1 MCAKD
6 ARSRDCSV
14 PENPGVNSSTLGMP
28 GLDCSVQWILG
39 VCNGYL
45 VCAKDARSRDCSVPE
60 NPGVNSSTLGMSG
73 LDCSVQWI
81 LGVC

>member
-14 PENPGVNSSTLGMP
+14 PENPGVNSS
-28 GLDCSVQWILG
+28 
-39 VCNGYL
+39 
-45 VCAKDARSRDCSVPE
+45 A
-60 NPGVNSSTLGMSG
+60 LGMSG
-73 LDCSVQWI
+73 LDCSVLAALI

>member
-6 ARSRDCSV
+6 ARPRDCSV

-39 VCNGYL
+39 CTTLLRMQSLWTAVCQRIL
-45 VCAKDARSRDCSVPE
+45 VSAV
-60 NPGVNSSTLGMSG
+60 VH
-73 LDCSVQWI
+73 
-81 LGVC
+81 

>member
-1 MCAKD
+1 MSAKD

-39 VCNGYL
+39 MCWMSN
-45 VCAKDARSRDCSVPE
+45 CTNARSRDCSVPE
-60 NPGVNSSTLGMSG
+60 NPGVNSSTLGMPG

>member
-14 PENPGVNSSTLGMP
+14 PSTLGMP

-39 VCNGYL
+39 VC
-45 VCAKDARSRDCSVPE
+45 
-60 NPGVNSSTLGMSG
+60 
-73 LDCSVQWI
+73 
-81 LGVC
+81 

>member
-6 ARSRDCSV
+6 TTSSDCSV

-39 VCNGYL
+39 VC
-45 VCAKDARSRDCSVPE
+45 
-60 NPGVNSSTLGMSG
+60 
-73 LDCSVQWI
+73 
-81 LGVC
+81 

>member
-6 ARSRDCSV
+6 ARSRDCSVPENPRVNSSALGMPGLDCSVQCVLRYLVCAKDARPRDCSV

-39 VCNGYL
+39 VC
-45 VCAKDARSRDCSVPE
+45 
-60 NPGVNSSTLGMSG
+60 
-73 LDCSVQWI
+73 
-81 LGVC
+81 

>member
-14 PENPGVNSSTLGMP
+14 PDNPGVNSSTLGMP

-39 VCNGYL
+39 VC
-45 VCAKDARSRDCSVPE
+45 
-60 NPGVNSSTLGMSG
+60 
-73 LDCSVQWI
+73 
-81 LGVC
+81 

>member
-28 GLDCSVQWILG
+28 GLDCSVQWHTPILG
-39 VCNGYL
+39 VC
-45 VCAKDARSRDCSVPE
+45 
-60 NPGVNSSTLGMSG
+60 
-73 LDCSVQWI
+73 
-81 LGVC
+81 

>member
-1 MCAKD
+1 ML
-6 ARSRDCSV
+6 RMQGLGTV

-28 GLDCSVQWILG
+28 GLDCSVQWM
-39 VCNGYL
+39 
-45 VCAKDARSRDCSVPE
+45 CAKDARSRDCSVPE
-60 NPGVNSSTLGMSG
+60 NPGVNCSTLGMPG

>member
-6 ARSRDCSV
+6 ARPRDCSV

-28 GLDCSVQWILG
+28 GLDCSVQWTALG
-39 VCNGYL
+39 VCYCS
-45 VCAKDARSRDCSVPE
+45 VQDTTSRDCSVPE
-60 NPGVNSSTLGMSG
+60 NPGINSSTLGMPG

-81 LGVC
+81 LGMC

>member
-14 PENPGVNSSTLGMP
+14 PENSGVSSSTLGMP

-39 VCNGYL
+39 VC
-45 VCAKDARSRDCSVPE
+45 
-60 NPGVNSSTLGMSG
+60 
-73 LDCSVQWI
+73 
-81 LGVC
+81 